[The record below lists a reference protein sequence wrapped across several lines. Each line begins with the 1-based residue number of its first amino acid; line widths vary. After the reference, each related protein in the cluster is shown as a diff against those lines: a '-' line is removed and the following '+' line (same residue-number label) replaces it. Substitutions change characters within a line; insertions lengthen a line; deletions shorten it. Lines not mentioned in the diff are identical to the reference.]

1 MKKWMEATCVLT
13 LVLFSFFYTNE
24 AVKLVQSTNPI
35 MQQIKQESASLE
47 EEAVDAKIEANRLIP
62 GYNGKKVD
70 EEKSFKKMRQ
80 YGEYNES
87 LLVFEEVSPTVSM
100 DEYYDKYIASG
111 NELKEKI
118 ALVFEVKEN
127 DDISLI
133 LKVLSQ
139 SDARATFFVDG
150 LWLEKNTSVVQE
162 MLREDHEI
170 EVLSYDNGYDEIL
183 FQNTLDVLSSITNVE
198 PQYCFAKYD
207 NKQIMDLCSKKKMYT
222 IIPTLQ
228 VTTHPFASVKNKV
241 GKGSIIG
248 FEVTNEVNNE
258 LAVLI
263 NYLKSKGYVLSR
275 LDHLLSEARDEK

>member
-1 MKKWMEATCVLT
+1 MKKWMEATCVLA

-150 LWLEKNTSVVQE
+150 LWLEKNTSIVQE

-263 NYLKSKGYVLSR
+263 NYFKSKGYVLSR

>member
-1 MKKWMEATCVLT
+1 MKKWIEATCVLA

-127 DDISLI
+127 DDISPI

-228 VTTHPFASVKNKV
+228 ITTHPFASVKNKV